1 MEKEHAVS
9 GSSMYLQEEQRA
21 QSVTASKTTRQQAE
35 RAKMCVFGCPLYH
48 HANLVN
54 TTAVAQETVGRVNHG
69 AIEKTKTSAG
79 PECDQIMKTMLPI
92 LAVVIVMAVVVPILA
107 FAVYDVPH
115 PIA

>member
-1 MEKEHAVS
+1 MMEKEHAVS

-21 QSVTASKTTRQQAE
+21 QLVTAGTHNSCSSR
-35 RAKMCVFGCPLYH
+35 
-48 HANLVN
+48 NL
-54 TTAVAQETVGRVNHG
+54 GRVNHG

-79 PECDQIMKTMLPI
+79 PECDQIMKKMLPI
-92 LAVVIVMAVVVPILA
+92 FAVVIVMAVVVPILA